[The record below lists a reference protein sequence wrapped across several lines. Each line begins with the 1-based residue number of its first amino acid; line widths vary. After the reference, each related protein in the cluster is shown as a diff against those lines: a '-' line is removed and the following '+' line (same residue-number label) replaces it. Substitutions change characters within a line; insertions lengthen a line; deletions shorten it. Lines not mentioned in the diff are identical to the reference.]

1 MVPGREIFWN
11 VPLGDVILYSL
22 AVIVVGVLAYAL
34 YRRYR
39 LWRLGGPSNR
49 FADRAK
55 RTRVFIVTGI
65 LDGIMHRKFFGVA
78 DGLGRRRLSL
88 ETPLAGAVG
97 GSKSARF
104 SLKNLIPRDFYP
116 NELYPGI
123 THLLILIGSGILLMG
138 AFLDFLSH
146 YFLHFMHGSFY
157 LGASLVFDIGGLM
170 VLVGVAMA
178 LIRRYMV
185 RPDRLDNISQD
196 WIALTLV
203 GLVVISGFL
212 VEGLRIATT
221 APSWAAWSPVGYVLA
236 LAFSGLSVS
245 TLEVLHR
252 VIWWTH
258 IVITIG
264 AMIYIALCFNRLWHL
279 IVSPINVFFK
289 SLGPKG
295 ALVPIDLETAET
307 FGVSKIE
314 DFTWKQMLDMDACTR
329 CGRCQDNCPAYLSG
343 KPLTPKKMT
352 QDFKT
357 HWLEKA
363 PRLLRTGNGEESPE
377 DNGCALIGDVV
388 TEDEIWACT
397 TCRACQEVCPV
408 SVEHIDKVVDLRRNL
423 VLEQATIPETAEGA
437 LRSIENRGHPWRG
450 ATATRTD
457 WAEGLDIKTMAE
469 NSDIDILYWVGCTEA
484 LEDRS
489 IKVAQA
495 MGKIMKS
502 AGVSFGILGPEESCC
517 GEPARR
523 LGNEYLFQ
531 MQAENNIGLFKQY
544 NVKKIVT
551 ACPHCYNTIKNEYP
565 QFGGEFE
572 VMHHTEFIADLL
584 REDKIRILK
593 GENAV
598 VTYHDSCYLGRH
610 NDIYEAPRRVLNNI
624 PDITAVEMGRNRE
637 RNFCCGGGG
646 GRMWLEE
653 RIGQRI
659 SEMRVEQA
667 METKAQIIATAC
679 PFCLQMFDD
688 AIKAKEVE
696 ESLRVIDI
704 AELIAGAAT
713 YRPYKPE

>member
-1 MVPGREIFWN
+1 MSPSREIFWN
-11 VPLGDVILYSL
+11 VPFGDVVLYSL
-22 AVIVVGVLAYAL
+22 AALVIGILVYAF

-49 FADRAK
+49 FNQWTERIKTFVVIGIID
-55 RTRVFIVTGI
+55 GI
-65 LDGIMHRKFFGVA
+65 LQRKFLGVA
-78 DGLGRRRLSL
+78 DGLTHRRLSL
-88 ETPLAGAVG
+88 ETPLSGGVG
-97 GSKSARF
+97 SPRYGRF
-104 SLKNLIPRDFYP
+104 SLRNLIPRDLYP

-123 THLLILIGSGILLMG
+123 THLLILGGCGILLLG

-146 YFLHFMHGSFY
+146 YFLHFMHGGFY
-157 LGASLVFDIGGLM
+157 LGY
-170 VLVGVAMA
+170 VLVTDAGGVAVLIGA
-178 LIRRYMV
+178 ILAIIRRYSMK
-185 RPDRLDNISQD
+185 PDRLDNKGED
-196 WIALTLV
+196 LIALFLIV
-203 GLVVISGFL
+203 FVVFFGFL
-212 VEGLRIATT
+212 VEGARLAATNPPW
-221 APSWAAWSPVGYVLA
+221 APWSFGGYVLS
-236 LAFSGLSVS
+236 LAFSGLSYDALLTTHQVM
-245 TLEVLHR
+245 
-252 VIWWTH
+252 WWVH
-258 IVITIG
+258 VITTLV
-264 AMIYIALCFNRLWHL
+264 AVIYVALYFNRLWHM
-279 IVSPINVFFK
+279 IVSPLNVFFK

-314 DFTWKQMLDMDACTR
+314 DFTWKQLMDLDACTR

-343 KPLTPKKMT
+343 KPLTPKKIT

-363 PRLLRTGNGEESPE
+363 PQLLGAKGSEKSPE
-377 DNGCALIGDVV
+377 SNGRALIGDVV

-408 SVEHIDKVVDLRRNL
+408 SVEHIDKVIDLRRNL
-423 VLEQATIPETAEGA
+423 VLEQASIPETAEGA
-437 LRSIENRGHPWRG
+437 LRSIETRGHPWRG

-457 WAEGLDIKTMAE
+457 WAQGLDIKSLAE
-469 NSDIDILYWVGCTEA
+469 DGDIDILYWVGCTEA

-495 MGKIMKS
+495 MGKLLKL
-502 AGVSFGILGPEESCC
+502 AGVKFGILGIEESCC

-531 MQAENNIGLFKQY
+531 MQAESNIGILKNY

-551 ACPHCYNTIKNEYP
+551 ACPNCYNTIKNEYP

-572 VMHHTEFIADLL
+572 VIHHTDFIASLL
-584 REDKIRILK
+584 KEGKIRILK
-593 GENAV
+593 GDGGV

-610 NDIYEAPRRVLNNI
+610 NDIYESPRQVLNSI
-624 PDITAVEMGRNRE
+624 PDITMVEMESNKE
-637 RNFCCGGGG
+637 RSFCCGGGG

-659 SEMRVEQA
+659 SEMRVEQVVDA
-667 METKAQIIATAC
+667 KAQIIATAC

-688 AIKAKEVE
+688 AIKAKELE

-704 AELIAGAAT
+704 AELVAGSAI
-713 YRPYKPE
+713 YRPYQSE